1 VSYPTG
7 PYAPY
12 GYGPPPSTRPQPS
25 GLAAAS
31 LVCSLVGL
39 FTFGVTSLVGIVLG
53 HVAFH
58 KANKGEA
65 GGRGVALAGFVSGY
79 VILAL
84 WLGFSVTFALLLSYG
99 IGGS

>member
-1 VSYPTG
+1 MTYPPG

-12 GYGPPPSTRPQPS
+12 GYGPPPQAQRS

-31 LVCSLVGL
+31 LACSLVGL
-39 FTFGVTSLVGIVLG
+39 FTFGVSSIAGIVLG

-58 KANKGEA
+58 KANKGVA

-84 WLGFSVTFALLLSYG
+84 WTGFSVTFTLLLRDG
-99 IGGS
+99 VAR